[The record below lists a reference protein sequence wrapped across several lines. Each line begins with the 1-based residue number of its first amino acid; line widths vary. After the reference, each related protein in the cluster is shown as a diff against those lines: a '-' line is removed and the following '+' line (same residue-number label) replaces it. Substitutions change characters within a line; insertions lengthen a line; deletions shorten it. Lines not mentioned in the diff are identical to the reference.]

1 MVGITPMIG
10 QNDVTDEVFTLSDAV
25 QVAAFAAQEGIG
37 RLSMWSVTRD
47 QQCVQGIVDYDSN
60 ICSGVL
66 QSSWAFSQVL
76 QTG

>member
-1 MVGITPMIG
+1 
-10 QNDVTDEVFTLSDAV
+10 
-25 QVAAFAAQEGIG
+25 VAAFAAQEGIG